1 MMSRHSA
8 QQHTP
13 APSRPGG
20 RRICGW
26 TSTPSASTI
35 PSVHQIAFNEI
46 SAAEVS
52 TLPPL
57 AALKLFAAF
66 HVTPDVLS
74 GAATAQPHEAYG
86 VMEHE
91 GKTIYRFRTQ
101 DYRIYFT
108 VEDGRVIVQRVLHAG
123 SLKDFLFRSSIVEL
137 DDEDRVLGRSRS
149 FWNFIDE
156 GVNAPL
162 KESD

>member
-1 MMSRHSA
+1 M
-8 QQHTP
+8 
-13 APSRPGG
+13 
-20 RRICGW
+20 
-26 TSTPSASTI
+26 
-35 PSVHQIAFNEI
+35 HQIAFNEI

-52 TLPPL
+52 TIPPL

-66 HVTPDVLS
+66 HVTEDVLK
-74 GAATAQPHEAYG
+74 GAASADANAPYG
-86 VMEHE
+86 MMEHE
-91 GKTIYRFRTQ
+91 GKTVYRFRTQ
-101 DYRIYFT
+101 DYRLYFT

-162 KESD
+162 KEQD